1 MNHGVLP
8 FILIVGAF
16 RPDQVNEILDGFLNR
31 VKKRIRRKKKSYR
44 ITWKGIISNLIFFE
58 RIGKC
63 RTSFECGLP

>member
-31 VKKRIRRKKKSYR
+31 VKKREKKKR
-44 ITWKGIISNLIFFE
+44 VELPWNGIFSNLIFFK

-63 RTSFECGLP
+63 RTSPKCGVP